1 MSRPHIDHIISVKRE
16 LNISMRDGNNSNDD
30 ENSHGDDVD
39 YQTPNG
45 RRDLRSRYLAVKNM
59 IHGDEQE
66 NIAKTDSEVFGSI
79 FNEIENLHQSVTK
92 TREQVADAQAL
103 LDITKSL
110 VVSAKGHSSNGL
122 TPSAFV
128 THIIEK
134 FGKRGG
140 TSTGREDCNSIAW
153 KEIGVAVSSVFG
165 GGYGCSTMIGPMDTK
180 IKQKRVCRKKRLK
193 PTELARPEQLVEGSR
208 EERNDTDKTMLTMF
222 NILRKNRSVKLENLV
237 LNRNSFAQTVE
248 NLFAL
253 SFLVKDGR
261 AEIKVDKAG
270 RHLVSPRNAPAA
282 KLVISKDVAL
292 SHFVFRL
299 DYIDWK
305 LMVRSVVGEELMP
318 HRIIQPQT

>member
-1 MSRPHIDHIISVKRE
+1 MKRE
-16 LNISMRDGNNSNDD
+16 LNISDNSNDD
-30 ENSHGDDVD
+30 D
-39 YQTPNG
+39 YQTSNG
-45 RRDLRSRYLAVKNM
+45 RRALRSKYLAVKNM
-59 IHGDEQE
+59 IHGDEME

-79 FNEIENLHQSVTK
+79 FNEIENLHQSVTT
-92 TREQVADAQAL
+92 TREQVADAHAL

-110 VVSAKGHSSNGL
+110 VVSAKGHSRDGL

-128 THIIEK
+128 TSLIEK

-140 TSTGREDCNSIAW
+140 TSASRKDCNSLAW
-153 KEIGVAVSSVFG
+153 KDIGVAVSSVFG
-165 GGYGCSTMIGPMDTK
+165 GGYGCYTMIGPMDTK
-180 IKQKRVCRKKRLK
+180 LKQKTVNRKKRLK
-193 PTELARPEQLVEGSR
+193 PTELARPEELDEGSR
-208 EERNDTDKTMLTMF
+208 KQRNETDKTMLTMF

-237 LNRNSFAQTVE
+237 LNKNSFAQTVE

-282 KLVISKDVAL
+282 KSVISKDVAL

-318 HRIIQPQT
+318 HRNIQTQT

>member
-1 MSRPHIDHIISVKRE
+1 MSQPHIDHIISVKRE
-16 LNISMRDGNNSNDD
+16 LNISMRDGNNNNDD

-59 IHGDEQE
+59 IHDEQE

-140 TSTGREDCNSIAW
+140 TSTSREDCNSIAW

-165 GGYGCSTMIGPMDTK
+165 GGYGCSTM
-180 IKQKRVCRKKRLK
+180 
-193 PTELARPEQLVEGSR
+193 
-208 EERNDTDKTMLTMF
+208 
-222 NILRKNRSVKLENLV
+222 
-237 LNRNSFAQTVE
+237 
-248 NLFAL
+248 
-253 SFLVKDGR
+253 
-261 AEIKVDKAG
+261 
-270 RHLVSPRNAPAA
+270 
-282 KLVISKDVAL
+282 
-292 SHFVFRL
+292 
-299 DYIDWK
+299 
-305 LMVRSVVGEELMP
+305 
-318 HRIIQPQT
+318 